1 MRCLMCALTIAAA
14 PVQVMLHLDGSH
26 PVGQDNH
33 QGTFTASAP
42 LCSSG
47 SWAGNAGGTRLFT
60 CADGSGTFLVS
71 FNGNLEHVAGSTG
84 DWAIQSGTGS
94 YATLR
99 GGGTARV
106 DSSTGPTSVPVV
118 FSDTFTGAVAFDVT
132 PPSGSITSVK
142 FTRPKTARGR
152 WRASVFFATQDD
164 DASNPVS
171 YQADAT
177 IGAVAVEASGTVTT
191 GTASFS
197 FLFRRQRGARVLE
210 IELRLSD
217 PVDNQRVV
225 TRTVRLPRP

>member
-1 MRCLMCALTIAAA
+1 MRRLMCALT
-14 PVQVMLHLDGSH
+14 
-26 PVGQDNH
+26 
-33 QGTFTASAP
+33 
-42 LCSSG
+42 
-47 SWAGNAGGTRLFT
+47 
-60 CADGSGTFLVS
+60 
-71 FNGNLEHVAGSTG
+71 HVAGSTG

-99 GGGTARV
+99 GGGNAQV

-118 FSDTFTGAVAFDVT
+118 FSDTFTGSVAFDVM

-142 FTRPKTARGR
+142 FTRPKTQRGR
-152 WRASVFFATQDD
+152 WRVSVFFAAQDD

-177 IGAVAVEASGTVTT
+177 VGSVDVQAAGTVTT

-197 FLFRRQRGARVLE
+197 FFFRRPRGARILD